1 MKNNYIDYIQM
12 ILENINTDMK
22 TLLILYL
29 IISANF
35 LAQTFGCKTQ
45 YVLTKNMYVKHI
57 VGFLTLLYFV
67 NSANTDKTTDEFL
80 FFKKFFKTFM
90 LYVVFIFST
99 RMNNKVFV
107 FFIGLLMTNFILS
120 QYANTLD
127 SKHFAAKL
135 QIYDTLGK
143 VISNLAI
150 VFLAIGFLLYVK
162 EKKMEYKGKFK
173 YLNFLVGKTTCKN
186 D

>member
-1 MKNNYIDYIQM
+1 M

-45 YVLTKNMYVKHI
+45 YSLNKSMYVKHI
-57 VGFLTLLYFV
+57 VGFFTLLYFV
-67 NSANTDKTTDEFL
+67 NSIDTDKTTDEFL
-80 FFKKFFKTFM
+80 FFRRFFKTIM
-90 LYVVFIFST
+90 LYVVFILST
-99 RMNNKVFV
+99 RMNTTVFML
-107 FFIGLLMTNFILS
+107 FIGLLMINFILS

-127 SKHFAAKL
+127 TKHFAAKL
-135 QIYDTLGK
+135 QIYDTIGK
-143 VISNLAI
+143 VISKLSI
-150 VFLAIGFLLYVK
+150 VFLAIGVLLYIK
-162 EKKMEYKGKFK
+162 EKKIEYKSKFS
-173 YLNFLVGKTTCKN
+173 YVTFLVGKTTCNN